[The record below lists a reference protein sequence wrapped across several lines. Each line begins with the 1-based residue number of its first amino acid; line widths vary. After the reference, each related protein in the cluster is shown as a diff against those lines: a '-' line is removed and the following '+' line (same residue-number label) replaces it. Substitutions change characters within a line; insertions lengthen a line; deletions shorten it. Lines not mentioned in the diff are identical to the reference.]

1 MKTPESSALFALAD
15 PTYHQSIE
23 IAGLSGAEL
32 RSASRSGDY
41 LGYFAPLPET
51 RTEVQAI
58 SSLFD
63 AKSTRVVTGSEASES
78 TVKGSDLR
86 PYRFL
91 HFATHGIVGGEVPG
105 VPEPALVLA
114 AEPGEDGFLT
124 ASEAQELRLD
134 ADITVLSACKTGSG
148 EFVTGEGVLGMSR
161 AFLVAGSRAVVMS
174 LWSVDSKAT
183 ERLMV
188 RFYHYLRQPMNAAA
202 ALRKT
207 WNTSSA
213 SGRKRNSTR

>member
-1 MKTPESSALFALAD
+1 M
-15 PTYHQSIE
+15 
-23 IAGLSGAEL
+23 
-32 RSASRSGDY
+32 
-41 LGYFAPLPET
+41 
-51 RTEVQAI
+51 QAI

-202 ALRKT
+202 ALRKAKLDVAAGA
-207 WNTSSA
+207 TSAPGPGRGLGVTERKAGSDDLAHPYYWGAFVLFGGRA
-213 SGRKRNSTR
+213 S